1 VRIAALYDVHS
12 VLPALEAVLEEV
24 EREGVDLVV
33 LGGDCIHGPQPVET
47 LERLRALGDRAVWI
61 RGNTDRLVVV
71 EAGLDTEHGW
81 VAEAI
86 GPEAVAFLRD
96 LPLTHELELGGLRR
110 VLFCHATPRDDEEIV
125 TPLTPDERLAEIVA
139 GVEADVVV
147 CGHTHMQ
154 EDRRVGSLRWVNA
167 GSVGLPYEGEIKA
180 FWTLL
185 GPDVE
190 PRKTAFDAEAAIRAF
205 EAAGREDALP
215 YAENFRAAPTRREAS
230 EHFESL
236 VRP

>member
-1 VRIAALYDVHS
+1 MRIAALYDVHS

-96 LPLTHELELGGLRR
+96 LPLTHELELGGLGR

-205 EAAGREDALP
+205 EAADREDALP

-230 EHFESL
+230 EYFESL
-236 VRP
+236 VRS